1 MVLYYEKPRQIKPL
15 CEGSLKELLGILLDI
30 AVIVFFVCMFK
41 KCAERSKLQNAV
53 ESIVSVVS
61 CVVSIPV
68 AVVTAD
74 FCYLNFFKQ
83 AIVKQVDTL
92 VQTSNEV
99 DASINAVER
108 IMTGMPSIV
117 NNGSR
122 LYKTTV
128 GENLNKIN
136 RVLSGDLTN
145 ATGEIVDIIARP
157 VIDGILRALFFAV
170 MLTACYYLFK
180 AFYPTVEAY
189 FYTPDRAAVSPVV
202 SMVLGAGKIM
212 VVFLI
217 ALSLI
222 ELVDPILPDCYF
234 TRSSSYNWSFLFK
247 LFCKDNLIMLFLG
260 DGVFPIF
267 G

>member
-1 MVLYYEKPRQIKPL
+1 M
-15 CEGSLKELLGILLDI
+15 LGILIDI
-30 AVIVFFVCMFK
+30 AVIVFFICMFK
-41 KCAERSKLQNAV
+41 KCAEKSKLQNAV
-53 ESIVSVVS
+53 ESIVSVAS
-61 CVVSIPV
+61 CLVSIPA

-83 AIVKQVDTL
+83 AIVKQVDVL

-99 DASINAVER
+99 DASINTIDR

-122 LYKTTV
+122 LYKTIE
-128 GENLNKIN
+128 GENLDKIN
-136 RVLSGDLTN
+136 RILAGDLSN

-157 VIDGILRALFFAV
+157 VVDGILRALFFAV

-202 SMVLGAGKIM
+202 SMVLGAGK
-212 VVFLI
+212 VVTIFLM

-222 ELVDPILPDCYF
+222 ELVIPILPDCYF
-234 TRSSSYNWSFLFK
+234 TRTSSYNWSFLFK

-267 G
+267 N

>member
-1 MVLYYEKPRQIKPL
+1 M
-15 CEGSLKELLGILLDI
+15 LGILLDA
-30 AVIVFFVCMFK
+30 AVIVFLIFMFK
-41 KCAERSKLQNAV
+41 KCAEKSKLQNAV
-53 ESIVSVVS
+53 ESMMCVASCIISV
-61 CVVSIPV
+61 PV

-74 FCYLNFFKQ
+74 FCYMNFFKQ

-99 DASINAVER
+99 DASINTIER

-117 NNGSR
+117 NNGAGM
-122 LYKTTV
+122 YKTTS
-128 GENLNKIN
+128 GENLEKIN
-136 RVLSGDLTN
+136 RILSGDLTN

-157 VIDGILRALFFAV
+157 VIDGVLRALFFAI
-170 MLTACYYLFK
+170 MLAAFYYLFK

-202 SMVLGAGKIM
+202 SMVLGSAKVM
-212 VVFLI
+212 VIFLI
-217 ALSLI
+217 ALSII
-222 ELVDPILPDCYF
+222 ELVGPILPDFYL
-234 TRSSSYNWSFLFK
+234 TRASSYNWSFLFK

-260 DGVFPIF
+260 DGIFPIF

>member
-1 MVLYYEKPRQIKPL
+1 M
-15 CEGSLKELLGILLDI
+15 LGILLDA
-30 AVIVFFVCMFK
+30 AVIVFFIFMFK
-41 KCAERSKLQNAV
+41 KCAEKSKLQNAV
-53 ESIVSVVS
+53 ESMVSVVS
-61 CVVSIPV
+61 CIISVPV

-74 FCYLNFFKQ
+74 FCYINFFKQ

-99 DASINAVER
+99 DASINAIER

-117 NNGSR
+117 NNGAR
-122 LYKTTV
+122 LYKTTS
-128 GENLNKIN
+128 GENLDKIN
-136 RVLSGDLTN
+136 RLLSGDLTN

-157 VIDGILRALFFAV
+157 VIDGVLRALFFV
-170 MLTACYYLFK
+170 IMLTAFYYLFK

-202 SMVLGAGKIM
+202 SMVLGSAKVM
-212 VVFLI
+212 VIFLI
-217 ALSLI
+217 ALSII
-222 ELVDPILPDCYF
+222 ELVGPILPDFYL
-234 TRSSSYNWSFLFK
+234 TRAASYNWSFLFK